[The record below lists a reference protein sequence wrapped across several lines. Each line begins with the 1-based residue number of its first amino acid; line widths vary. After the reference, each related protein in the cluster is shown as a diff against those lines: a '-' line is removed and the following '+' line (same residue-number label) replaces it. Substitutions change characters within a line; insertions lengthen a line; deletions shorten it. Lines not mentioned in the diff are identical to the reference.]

1 METII
6 LLLKLVLPVLF
17 IAYLIRAG
25 RRAPLTFTEGEKD
38 AMRRS
43 KAFDEYLKGRPCRR
57 DEDPNYI
64 PEWKKKSNRS

>member
-1 METII
+1 MILII
-6 LLLKLVLPVLF
+6 LKILAVITFIVL
-17 IAYLIRAG
+17 LIRAG
-25 RRAPLTFTEGEKD
+25 RQAPLEFTEGEKD